1 MSNRVLETGGRGRWW
16 LNWRTWGGIA
26 ALAAAILVVATLNQA
41 TPRLALFLIFGLAF
55 GFVLQRSRFC
65 FASAF
70 RDLFLLR
77 DGRVMKGILAG
88 LAVAT
93 VGFAVIMYNLAPD
106 LGLGELPAASYVV
119 PLGFHLLLAGVI
131 FGVGMVVAGGC
142 IAGTFYRIGEGYVV
156 FVVTLVGILAG
167 MGLLLHNW
175 NWWWQGYIS
184 ALPEVWLPHSL
195 GWVGA
200 ILLTLAVLLIV
211 YLLIRRWESGGG
223 GIARPVYSEPKAATP
238 RDILGSLRRVVLGR
252 AWPIIFAGIV
262 LGALNTFEYLFAER
276 PWGLTGEVSRWS
288 GNLLNLVQLPPPE
301 VIATPGAC
309 AIGGTATGVLLWGFM
324 INGGIIFGA
333 FIGALLSG
341 EFKLRLPKQKRRYL
355 QGFIGGALV
364 GYGAGLAA
372 GCTIG
377 GFFSSV
383 PSLGLNGF
391 VFGGALAI
399 GALLGV
405 QVIKR
410 IG

>member
-1 MSNRVLETGGRGRWW
+1 MATGVRGRWW
-16 LNWRTWGGIA
+16 LSWRTWGGVAALVAAVLVIA
-26 ALAAAILVVATLNQA
+26 AINQA

-77 DGRVMKGILAG
+77 DGRVMKGVIAG

-93 VGFAVIMYNLAPD
+93 VGFAVIMYNLTPD
-106 LGLGELPAASYVV
+106 VSLGGLPANSYVV
-119 PLGFHLLLAGVI
+119 PLGFHLLLAGVL

-142 IAGTFYRIGEGYVV
+142 FSGTFYRIGEGYIASM
-156 FVVTLVGILAG
+156 VTLVGILAG

-184 ALPEVWLPHSL
+184 RLPVVWLPHSL

-200 ILLTLAVLLIV
+200 ILLTLAALLIG

-223 GIARPVYSEPKAATP
+223 GTAGPAYAGPKATTLKD
-238 RDILGSLRRVVLGR
+238 RLGSLRQVVLVR
-252 AWPIIFAGIV
+252 AWPIILAGVV
-262 LGALNTFEYLFAER
+262 LGALNTLAYLFIQR

-288 GNLLNLVQLPPPE
+288 GNLLNLVQLPAPE
-301 VIATPGAC
+301 VIATVGAC
-309 AIGGTATGVLLWGFM
+309 SIGNAEPGFLLWGFM
-324 INGGIIFGA
+324 INGGMIFGA
-333 FIGALLSG
+333 FIGALLAG
-341 EFKLRLPKQKRRYL
+341 EFKLRLPRLKRRYL
-355 QGFIGGALV
+355 QAIIGGLLM

>member
-1 MSNRVLETGGRGRWW
+1 MASGGQSRWW
-16 LNWRTWGGIA
+16 LSWRTWGGIA
-26 ALAAAILVVATLNQA
+26 ALVAAVLVIATLNQA

-93 VGFAVIMYNLAPD
+93 VGFAVIMYNRAPD
-106 LGLGELPAASYVV
+106 LSLGGLPATSYVV
-119 PLGFHLLLAGVI
+119 PLGFHLLLAGVL
-131 FGVGMVVAGGC
+131 FGAGMVVAGGC
-142 IAGTFYRIGEGYVV
+142 IAGTFYRIGEGYIASM
-156 FVVTLVGILAG
+156 VTLVGVLAG

-184 ALPEVWLPHSL
+184 RLPEVWLPHSL

-200 ILLTLAVLLIV
+200 ILLTLAALLIV

-223 GIARPVYSEPKAATP
+223 GTARAVYSEPRATTL
-238 RDILGSLRRVVLGR
+238 RDRLTGLRRVVLVR
-252 AWPIIFAGIV
+252 AWPIILGGVI
-262 LGALNTFEYLFAER
+262 LGALNTLAYLFVQR
-276 PWGLTGEVSRWS
+276 PWGITGEVSRWS
-288 GNLLNLVQLPPPE
+288 GHLLNLVQLPAPE
-301 VIATPGAC
+301 VIAMVGAC
-309 AIGGTATGVLLWGFM
+309 SVGDTAPGVLLWGFM
-324 INGGIIFGA
+324 INGGMIFGA
-333 FIGALLSG
+333 FIGALLAG
-341 EFKLRLPKQKRRYL
+341 EFKLRLPRLKRRYL
-355 QGFIGGALV
+355 QAIIGGLLM

>member
-1 MSNRVLETGGRGRWW
+1 MSNGVSASGDQGGWW
-16 LNWRTWGGIA
+16 LSWRTWGGIA
-26 ALAAAILVVATLNQA
+26 ALAAAILMAATLNQE
-41 TPRLALFLIFGLAF
+41 TPRLALFWLLGLAF

-93 VGFAVIMYNLAPD
+93 VGFAVIMYNLVPD
-106 LGLGELPAASYVV
+106 LGLGELPASSYVV

-131 FGVGMVVAGGC
+131 FGLGMVVAGGC
-142 IAGTFYRIGEGYVV
+142 IAGTFYRIGEGYIAS
-156 FVVTLVGILAG
+156 VVTLVGILAG

-175 NWWWQGYIS
+175 NWWWQSYVS
-184 ALPEVWLPHSL
+184 LLPEVWLPHSL

-200 ILLTLAVLLIV
+200 ILLTLAVLLIG

-223 GIARPVYSEPKAATP
+223 GIARPAYAELRVTTL
-238 RDILGSLRRVVLGR
+238 RDRLGSLRRVVLAR
-252 AWPIIFAGIV
+252 AWPIIFAGVV
-262 LGALNTFEYLFAER
+262 LGALNTFEYLFVER

-288 GNLLNLVQLPPPE
+288 GDLLNLIQLPPPE
-301 VIATPGAC
+301 IVSAPGAC
-309 AIGGTATGVLLWGFM
+309 AIGGSAPGLLTWGLM
-324 INGGIIFGA
+324 INGGMIFGA
-333 FIGALLSG
+333 FIAALLAG